1 MNSPSTKS
9 RPESCLSNSIVA
21 LVGVGSLGIFL
32 LLIVFKATFEVLKSV
47 VFTTIAS
54 LFNWYPSGALVS
66 TNLYSVFSRPS
77 IKASPFAS
85 VVTDLTVSLVDV
97 RITLKLAPAKAAL
110 VSLSTFLI
118 LTE

>member
-32 LLIVFKATFEVLKSV
+32 LLIVFKAIFEVLKSV

-77 IKASPFAS
+77 IKASPFVS